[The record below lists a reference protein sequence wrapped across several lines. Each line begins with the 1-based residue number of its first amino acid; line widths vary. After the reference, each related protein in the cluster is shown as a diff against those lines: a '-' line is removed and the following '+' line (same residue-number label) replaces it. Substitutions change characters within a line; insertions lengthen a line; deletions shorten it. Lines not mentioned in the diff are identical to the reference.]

1 MRSSGYLAWIQDE
14 FEKLAEMLA
23 PEAIISKEDID
34 IMKNKVFGFNTF
46 WVTGNEPYV
55 SRGEMEGG
63 WVFRGNLR
71 AERAEV
77 YANVEATMIA
87 YAPFFRV

>member
-1 MRSSGYLAWIQDE
+1 VGLSETQSE
-14 FEKLAEMLA
+14 FEDLVKMLA

-46 WVTGNEPYV
+46 WVTSNEAYAG
-55 SRGEMEGG
+55 RGSPDGG

-77 YANVEATMIA
+77 YANVEATMTA
-87 YAPFFRV
+87 YAPS

>member
-1 MRSSGYLAWIQDE
+1 MCACGVIGPQSE
-14 FEKLAEMLA
+14 FESLVKMLA
-23 PEAIISKEDID
+23 PEAIISKEDIE

-46 WVTGNEPYV
+46 WVTSNEAYDAKGSP
-55 SRGEMEGG
+55 EGG

-87 YAPFFRV
+87 YAPS